1 MKKRIAVIISLIAVT
16 AVLALIYLHTRESIK
31 PGEILIKSAGSKITV
46 SFADLDK
53 SPVSGTVKNKKGEVK
68 NIDAMGCPLSQIVS
82 LAAGSSFSTVRV
94 YSDDEYNASLS
105 EDEVMTDRKAYL
117 IEDDGKIRLIVFGDE
132 DSKRDV
138 KSVVRIEIE

>member
-1 MKKRIAVIISLIAVT
+1 MKKIAVIGST
-16 AVLALIYLHTRESIK
+16 GSI
-31 PGEILIKSAGSKITV
+31 GVQT
-46 SFADLDK
+46 
-53 SPVSGTVKNKKGEVK
+53 
-68 NIDAMGCPLSQIVS
+68 LSVIRRYPERFKVVS

-117 IEDDGKIRLIVFGDE
+117 IEDDGTIRLIVFGDK